1 MQRKEKEKIK
11 VEKNLNLTFKKMR
24 DLTVGAC
31 MGSINDP
38 VVCLALIF
46 QIRFLKMLYS
56 ILCGPS

>member
-1 MQRKEKEKIK
+1 
-11 VEKNLNLTFKKMR
+11 MR